1 MMNTYDIAYG
11 LGLAVSS
18 PFWLASRKSRQKV
31 FGALRDRM
39 GKLPMRD
46 FAHPAVW
53 IHAVSLGEINAT
65 RSMIER
71 LGDRRPDLQF
81 IVSTTTATGYARGL
95 ELYGQNKNVTLIRYP
110 LDFSWAV
117 DRALDALRPT
127 VVVLMELEVWPNFLK
142 ACERRGVPVMLAN
155 GRVTETSFRN
165 YKRAGIVTSKMFRRL
180 DLICAQDQLYADRF
194 KELGAAPERVQITGT
209 MKFDTAQPGQ
219 LVSGVTEL
227 GDSVGLRPGTEM
239 IWVAGSTG

>member
-65 RSMIER
+65 RSLIER
-71 LGDRRPDLQF
+71 LGDRRPELQF
-81 IVSTTTATGYARGL
+81 IVSTTTATGYSRGL
-95 ELYGQNKNVTLIRYP
+95 ELYGDNKAVTLIRYP

-117 DRALDALRPT
+117 DRALDALRPS
-127 VVVLMELEVWPNFLK
+127 VVMLMELEVWPNFMK
-142 ACERRGVPVMLAN
+142 SCERRNIPVMLAN
-155 GRVTETSFRN
+155 GRITEKSFAG
-165 YKRAGIVTSKMFRRL
+165 YKRAGLVTRKMFRRL
-180 DLICAQDQLYADRF
+180 SYICAQDKLYADRF
-194 KELGAAPERVQITGT
+194 VALGADPEKTQIAGT

-219 LVSGVTEL
+219 LIHGVTEIA
-227 GDSVGLRPGTEM
+227 DSVGLR
-239 IWVAGSTG
+239 